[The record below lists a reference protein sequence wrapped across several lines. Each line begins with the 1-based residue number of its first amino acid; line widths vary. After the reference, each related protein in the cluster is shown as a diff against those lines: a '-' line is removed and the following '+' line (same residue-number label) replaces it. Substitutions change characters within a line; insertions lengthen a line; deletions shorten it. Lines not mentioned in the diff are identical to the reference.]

1 VADTI
6 SAVSSLLWPL
16 LALVVLLSFHRP
28 LRRLIDPVKRR
39 RIMLEV
45 GGQELSLSEVTKEQ
59 SKLVADL
66 QEQVVVLRRELEAL
80 ATYGATRL
88 PGEPGGAPPVSPGA
102 GGPTLV
108 PHQSSGS
115 SLEEHQSL
123 APGASQDGPNGPG
136 GSPAEELVLRR
147 GINWVA
153 RRRRW
158 AFSRRTRAT
167 EFGAEPFGVLW
178 VDDNPKSFALLADQL
193 HEKGIQVDVATTTS
207 QALDRLGER
216 RYRAVVTDMSRAEG
230 NGVIPDAGVRLIRQ
244 VRRAD
249 EATPVLVYTNE
260 QAARHFGSE
269 AVDAGADAVTTSA
282 VGLTERFRELGLL

>member
-6 SAVSSLLWPL
+6 SAVSDLLWPL
-16 LALVVLLSFHRP
+16 LALVALISLHRP
-28 LRRLIDPVKRR
+28 LNRLLDPVRR
-39 RIMLEV
+39 RTITLEV
-45 GGQELSLSEVTKEQ
+45 GGQELSLVEVTKEQ
-59 SKLVADL
+59 SRLVADL

-80 ATYGATRL
+80 ATYGATGL
-88 PGEPGGAPPVSPGA
+88 PTEPSGPPMPPA
-102 GGPTLV
+102 AEGPALV

-115 SLEEHQSL
+115 SIEEHQPL
-123 APGASQDGPNGPG
+123 ANPEPPARP
-136 GSPAEELVLRR
+136 GSPRPEELMLRR
-147 GINWVA
+147 GINWVT

-158 AFSRRTRAT
+158 AFSRRARAA
-167 EFGAEPFGVLW
+167 EFGVEPFGVLW

-193 HEKGIQVDVATTTS
+193 HDRGIRVDVATTTS
-207 QALDRLGER
+207 QALERLGER
-216 RYRAVVTDMSRAEG
+216 RYRAVITDMSRSEG
-230 NGVIPDAGVRLIRQ
+230 NGVVPDAGVRLVRQ

>member
-1 VADTI
+1 MADTI

-16 LALVVLLSFHRP
+16 LALAVLLSFRRP
-28 LRRLIDPVKRR
+28 LSRLIDPVRR
-39 RIMLEV
+39 RTIMLEV
-45 GGQELSLSEVTKEQ
+45 GGQDLSLDEVTKEQ
-59 SKLVADL
+59 GRLVADL
-66 QEQVVVLRRELEAL
+66 QEQVVVLRRELETL
-80 ATYGATRL
+80 ATYGAARL
-88 PGEPGGAPPVSPGA
+88 PADPSGPPVPPVSS
-102 GGPTLV
+102 GPALV
-108 PHQSSGS
+108 PHQPSGS
-115 SLEEHQSL
+115 GLEEHHPL
-123 APGASQDGPNGPG
+123 PGSTPDGPDRPAGP
-136 GSPAEELVLRR
+136 SPEELVIRR
-147 GINWVA
+147 GINWVG

-158 AFSRRTRAT
+158 AFSRRARIT
-167 EFGAEPFGVLW
+167 EFGVEPFGVLW

-193 HEKGIQVDVATTTS
+193 HDRGIRVDVATTTS

-216 RYRAVVTDMSRAEG
+216 RYRAVITDMSRAEG
-230 NGVIPDAGVRLIRQ
+230 NGVVPDAGVRLIRQ